1 MTAAG
6 VELPILD
13 QVAVHIKFNNVGH
26 VPDFLVVKKV
36 ITSDFLQQQ
45 GLLLDFRTIPVTAVS
60 PTLADAMKAEVVRNE
75 EDEVLLKSVLA
86 NSRKGRDK
94 TCSVLEWM
102 MMMS

>member
-1 MTAAG
+1 MTAAAE
-6 VELPILD
+6 ELPILD
-13 QVAVHIKFNNVGH
+13 QVTVHVKFNH

-60 PTLADAMKAEVVRNE
+60 PTSADTMKAEVVRHE
-75 EDEVLLKSVLA
+75 EDEMLLKSVLA
-86 NSRKGRDK
+86 NNRKGRDT

-102 MMMS
+102 MMS